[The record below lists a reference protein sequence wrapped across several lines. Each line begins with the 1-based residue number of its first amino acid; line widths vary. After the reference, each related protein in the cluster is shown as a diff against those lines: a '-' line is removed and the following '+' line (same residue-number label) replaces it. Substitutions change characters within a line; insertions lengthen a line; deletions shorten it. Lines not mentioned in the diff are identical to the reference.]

1 VPSSDPVQ
9 RFTDI
14 IDNIERVEQLTKDLD
29 AKSFAA
35 NDQIVFA
42 VKYPLIII
50 SEATLKLGDTAPNL
64 RPQIPWREIRG
75 AWQPAKA

>member
-1 VPSSDPVQ
+1 VPSSNPVQ

-14 IDNIERVEQLTKDLD
+14 IDNIERVEQFTKDLD

-75 AWQPAKA
+75 ARQPAKA

>member
-14 IDNIERVEQLTKDLD
+14 IDNIERVEQYTKDLD

-42 VKYPLIII
+42 VKYALVII
-50 SEATLKLGDTAPNL
+50 SEATPKLGDTAPNL
-64 RPQIPWREIRG
+64 RPEIPWRKSAG
-75 AWQPAKA
+75 SATG